1 MELGKFNILRV
12 ERKTDFGLYLEDE
25 DKNEVLLPNRY
36 VTDDLSKDDHIRV
49 FVYKDS
55 EDRIVAT
62 TEEPKITLGEF
73 ACLKATDITPF
84 GAFMDWGLAKDLLVP
99 LKEQRFDIE
108 KDEDHIVYLFI
119 DEQTDRITGS
129 TKIYKYAQKGNEE
142 FEEGQEVDLMMG
154 EKTDLGFEAIINGTH
169 VGLVYHNE
177 VFKKFSYGDHLKGYI
192 KTLRED
198 GKIDLRL
205 QKVGHTTIEP
215 NAQKIYDMLVEKK
228 SLPYNDKTDPETI
241 KEVFEMSKKN
251 FKKAIGSLY
260 KSKVILIT
268 DDGIKLT

>member
-36 VTDDLSKDDHIRV
+36 VTNDLNKDDHIRV

-62 TEEPKITLGEF
+62 TEEPKLTLGEF

-108 KDEDHIVYLFI
+108 KDEEHIVYLFI

-129 TKIYKYAQKGNEE
+129 TKIHKYAAKGHDG

-177 VFKKFSYGDHLKGYI
+177 VFKNFSYGEKMKGFI

-205 QKVGHTTIEP
+205 QEVGHTTIEP

-241 KEVFEMSKKN
+241 KEVFQMSKKN

-268 DDGIKLT
+268 DEGIKLT